1 MPLSVVIYLLRT
13 RLSTLILKGN
23 QFLMLRRATITTL
36 QAKAIARTL
45 IMMATLLL
53 EKNLQETGHYWEGP
67 ATLVF

>member
-1 MPLSVVIYLLRT
+1 M
-13 RLSTLILKGN
+13 ILKGN